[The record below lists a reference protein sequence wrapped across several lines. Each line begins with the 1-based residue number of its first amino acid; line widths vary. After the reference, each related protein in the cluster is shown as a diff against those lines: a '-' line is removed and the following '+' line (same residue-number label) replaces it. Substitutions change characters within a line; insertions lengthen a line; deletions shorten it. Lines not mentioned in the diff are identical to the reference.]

1 MPWQNRSGISKSLR
15 ANQRVN
21 SASRII
27 LQGVQYACNIEYMR
41 YQENI
46 YFWVEEVTVIPL
58 FAKIFEA
65 SPIEILHV
73 SQMHSS

>member
-1 MPWQNRSGISKSLR
+1 
-15 ANQRVN
+15 
-21 SASRII
+21 
-27 LQGVQYACNIEYMR
+27 MR